1 MVTTTHAIEI
11 SVVHQLSLKLEAW
24 SSKLIRTPRESQGE
38 GTGIKAMVLKRK
50 TKTKNGKGKEDI
62 RGTGELR
69 KEGAKILEV
78 TGLQVQEVH
87 VVSG

>member
-1 MVTTTHAIEI
+1 M
-11 SVVHQLSLKLEAW
+11 
-24 SSKLIRTPRESQGE
+24 
-38 GTGIKAMVLKRK
+38 KAMVLKRK
-50 TKTKNGKGKEDI
+50 TKTKNEKGKEDI
-62 RGTGELR
+62 RGAGELR